1 VARGSRRAFIVG
13 DMPFGTFQVSPQ
25 HTFSNAAEIMA
36 AGAQMVKIEGGQPM
50 LETMRF
56 LTARGIPV
64 CGHLG
69 LTPQSVHQ
77 MGGYKVQG
85 RGDAGDELIADA
97 HALVDAGVFAIV
109 LEVVPHELA
118 TRLTNEI
125 PVPIIGIGAGPG
137 TDAQVIVWQDL
148 LGLTGGKQAKFV
160 KHYASLREIMLAGS
174 KAWADDVATGNYPDL
189 AHSYE

>member
-1 VARGSRRAFIVG
+1 
-13 DMPFGTFQVSPQ
+13 M
-25 HTFSNAAEIMA
+25 
-36 AGAQMVKIEGGQPM
+36 
-50 LETMRF
+50 
-56 LTARGIPV
+56 
-64 CGHLG
+64 GHIG

-97 HALVDAGVFAIV
+97 HALVAAGVFAIV

-137 TDAQVIVWQDL
+137 TDGQVIVGQDL

-160 KHYASLREIMLAGS
+160 KHYASLREIMLEGS
-174 KAWADDVATGNYPDL
+174 RAWADDVASGSYPDL
-189 AHSYE
+189 YHSYE